1 MAIQQI
7 KDYIQ
12 TGLVEK
18 FTQPGPNYRFAEES
32 VKVPILIPGHVYT
45 FVAKTVKGN
54 DGLPSLDDY
63 TSGISNGSKPYI
75 DNYPIFISLGSSGP
89 IEFGLNIK
97 IMPQQLRRKFI
108 QTYLKRIL
116 PVLSNLTD
124 DKGEFIE
131 YSKRIRQPE
140 MNPFGNINKN
150 FIMSISPYSGI
161 KFEFLV
167 DKYNREEMRYL
178 SLIDWPNVPK
188 IGEVNYS
195 RDESIATRSQ
205 ISDFLK

>member
-75 DNYPIFISLGSSGP
+75 DNYPIFISL
-89 IEFGLNIK
+89 
-97 IMPQQLRRKFI
+97 
-108 QTYLKRIL
+108 
-116 PVLSNLTD
+116 
-124 DKGEFIE
+124 
-131 YSKRIRQPE
+131 
-140 MNPFGNINKN
+140 
-150 FIMSISPYSGI
+150 
-161 KFEFLV
+161 
-167 DKYNREEMRYL
+167 
-178 SLIDWPNVPK
+178 
-188 IGEVNYS
+188 
-195 RDESIATRSQ
+195 
-205 ISDFLK
+205 